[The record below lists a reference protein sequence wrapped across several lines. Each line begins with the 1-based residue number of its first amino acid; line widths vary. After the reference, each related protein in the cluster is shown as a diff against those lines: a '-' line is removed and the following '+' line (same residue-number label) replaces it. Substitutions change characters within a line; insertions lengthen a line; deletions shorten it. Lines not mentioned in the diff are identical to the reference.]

1 MGNRILVIDD
11 EIHILELLSYNLKK
25 EGYDVITAET
35 GEEGLEY
42 LRKEKT
48 DLLILDLML
57 PGMNGMEVLN
67 QMREDEAL
75 RQIPVIMLTA
85 KQDEKS
91 KIEGLELGADDYL
104 SKPFSIKELIARVR
118 SLLRRISEI
127 RGGLKNDEEEEQ
139 LVLDHMIVNKT
150 RMIVIVNG
158 KEVALPLKEFE
169 VLYLLASNIG
179 KVYSRDLL
187 FEKIW
192 GYQYFGE
199 TRTVDVHIRNLRKK
213 IEIDPNEPRYIKTV
227 RGVGYKFQMET

>member
-1 MGNRILVIDD
+1 MGNKILVIDD
-11 EIHILELLSYNLKK
+11 EIHIQELLSYNLKK
-25 EGYDVITAET
+25 EGYEVITAET
-35 GEEGLEY
+35 GEEGLDFMN
-42 LRKEKT
+42 KEKMN
-48 DLLILDLML
+48 LLILDLML
-57 PGMNGMEVLN
+57 PGMDGMEVLSR
-67 QMREDEAL
+67 MRENEEL
-75 RQIPVIMLTA
+75 KQIPVIMLTA

-104 SKPFSIKELIARVR
+104 SKPFSVKELVARVH

-127 RGGLKNDEEEEQ
+127 RGEMKNNEEEEQ
-139 LVLDHMIVNKT
+139 LVLDNMIVNKT

-213 IEIDPNEPRYIKTV
+213 IEVDPNEPQYIKTV
-227 RGVGYKFQMET
+227 RGVGYKFQI

>member
-42 LRKEKT
+42 LHKEKT

-213 IEIDPNEPRYIKTV
+213 IEVDPNEPRYIKTV